1 MLNLMRLAAPAVQI
15 SDGDLVFPLIITI
28 SLIVTLALREVL
40 SGLDNPLV
48 RRVRRY
54 LSLVSVPLLVVFVAI
69 AVIRVTTIVSGL

>member
-1 MLNLMRLAAPAVQI
+1 MLNLMSLAAPAVQI